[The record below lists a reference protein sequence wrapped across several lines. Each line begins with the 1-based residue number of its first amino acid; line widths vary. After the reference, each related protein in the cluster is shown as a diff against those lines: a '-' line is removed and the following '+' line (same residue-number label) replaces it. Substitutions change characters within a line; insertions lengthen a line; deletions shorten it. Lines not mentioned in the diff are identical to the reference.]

1 MSRETGNT
9 SPRRDAIIEAARH
22 VFLREGYGG
31 TSMESVAQHA
41 GVSKQTIYNH
51 FANKDELFR
60 ALVLDVCTQ
69 FGVTLGDDYSHLPD
83 QEPETVLTR
92 FGEEVLKMLSCS
104 DIMRLHRL
112 LQLEGRN
119 HPSLAE
125 SFYKFGPDRIARWLT
140 GYLEAEVER
149 GRLQVAMPRIAA
161 EQFVTMLMGHLRLRH
176 LLGFTGVPDK
186 QQRARYVAS
195 AVSIFL
201 NGVRPRPQPEG
212 A

>member
-1 MSRETGNT
+1 MSKETT
-9 SPRRDAIIEAARH
+9 STSLRRDAIIEAARD
-22 VFLREGYGG
+22 VFLREGYSG
-31 TSMESVAQHA
+31 TSMESVAHQA

-60 ALVLDVCTQ
+60 ALVLNVCTR
-69 FGVTLGDDYSHLPD
+69 FSVTLGDYSQFPD
-83 QEPETVLTR
+83 QDPEVVLTR

-125 SFYKFGPDRIARWLT
+125 SYYKFGPDRIARWLT
-140 GYLEAEVER
+140 SYLEAQVER

-176 LLGFTGVPDK
+176 LLGFTATPDK
-186 QQRARYVAS
+186 EERTRYVTS
-195 AVSIFL
+195 AVTIFL
-201 NGVRPRPQPEG
+201 NGVRPR
-212 A
+212 

>member
-1 MSRETGNT
+1 MNAASRQPVT
-9 SPRRDAIIEAARH
+9 RHVAILEAARQI
-22 VFLREGYGG
+22 FLRESYTGA
-31 TSMESVAQHA
+31 SMESVAQEA

-60 ALVLDVCTQ
+60 ALVLDICA
-69 FGVTLGDDYSHLPD
+69 GIGATLGDHSLYLD
-83 QEPETVLTR
+83 QPPERVLTK
-92 FGEEVLKMLSCS
+92 FGEIVLKKMSCH

-125 SFYKFGPDRIARWLT
+125 NFYRLGPDSIARWLT
-140 GYLEAEVER
+140 TYLEAKIQSGEMRIAE
-149 GRLQVAMPRIAA
+149 PRIAA

-186 QQRARYVAS
+186 AQRANYVTS

-201 NGVRPRPQPEG
+201 DGVRPR
-212 A
+212 

>member
-1 MSRETGNT
+1 MSKETTNT
-9 SPRRDAIIEAARH
+9 SPRRDAIIEAARD
-22 VFLREGYGG
+22 VFLRESYSG
-31 TSMESVAQHA
+31 TSMESVAHQA

-60 ALVLDVCTQ
+60 ALVLNVCAQ
-69 FGVTLGDDYSHLPD
+69 FSVTLGDYTQFPD
-83 QEPETVLTR
+83 QDPETVLTR

-140 GYLEAEVER
+140 SYLEAQVER

-176 LLGFTGVPDK
+176 LLGFTATPDK
-186 QQRARYVAS
+186 EERTRYVTS
-195 AVSIFL
+195 AVTIFL
-201 NGVRPRPQPEG
+201 NGVRPR
-212 A
+212 

>member
-1 MSRETGNT
+1 MSKEASNT
-9 SPRRDAIIEAARH
+9 SPRRDAIIEAARQ
-22 VFLREGYGG
+22 VFLRESYSGA
-31 TSMESVAQHA
+31 SMELVAHEA

-60 ALVLDVCTQ
+60 ALVLNVCAQ
-69 FGVTLGDDYSHLPD
+69 FGVTLGNYTQLLDED
-83 QEPETVLTR
+83 PEVVLTR

-140 GYLEAEVER
+140 GYLEAEVEH

-176 LLGFTGVPDK
+176 LLGFTATPDK
-186 QQRARYVAS
+186 EQRTRYVTS
-195 AVSIFL
+195 AVTIFL
-201 NGVRPRPQPEG
+201 NGVRPR
-212 A
+212 

>member
-1 MSRETGNT
+1 MSRASVNT
-9 SPRRDAIIEAARH
+9 SPRRGAIIEAARH
-22 VFLREGYGG
+22 VFLRESYSGA
-31 TSMESVAQHA
+31 SMESVAQEA

-60 ALVLDVCTQ
+60 ALVLDICTQ
-69 FGVTLGDDYSHLPD
+69 FGVTLGDYAQFLD
-83 QEPETVLTR
+83 QDPEIVLTR
-92 FGEEVLKMLSCS
+92 FGEEMLEMMSCS

-140 GYLEAEVER
+140 GYLEAQVER
-149 GRLQVAMPRIAA
+149 DRLRVAMPRIAA

-176 LLGFTGVPDK
+176 LLGFTAAPGK
-186 QQRARYVAS
+186 ELRTRYVTS
-195 AVSIFL
+195 AVTLFL
-201 NGVRPRPQPEG
+201 DGARPR
-212 A
+212 